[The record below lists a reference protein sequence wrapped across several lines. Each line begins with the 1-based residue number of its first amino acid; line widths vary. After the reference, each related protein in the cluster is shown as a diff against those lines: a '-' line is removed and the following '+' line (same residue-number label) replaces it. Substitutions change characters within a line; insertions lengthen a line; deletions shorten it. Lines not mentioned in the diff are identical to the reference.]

1 MDLSACL
8 STPSQPW
15 RTRTCTDPPA
25 SGHGASLRT
34 GKLSGMFPRINVRLL
49 CAMDSI
55 LSTRHT
61 RFRCCCR
68 QLSSAIKPHTF
79 LNFAMSLWSQGLL
92 PCKERIYYGR
102 HYVIKTQRK
111 PRNDPT
117 ELVVFRPSAVILR
130 AGVSNIVTTSSQ
142 SE

>member
-1 MDLSACL
+1 MRNGQYFVH
-8 STPSQPW
+8 STHEIQMLL
-15 RTRTCTDPPA
+15 PPA
-25 SGHGASLRT
+25 LFCH
-34 GKLSGMFPRINVRLL
+34 
-49 CAMDSI
+49 
-55 LSTRHT
+55 
-61 RFRCCCR
+61 
-68 QLSSAIKPHTF
+68 KPHTF
-79 LNFAMSLWSQGLL
+79 LTFAVSLWSQGLL
-92 PCKERIYYGR
+92 PCKERINYGR